1 MVISSA
7 PMAAARIAPGEQFA
21 FNAGRLCLDFVNTV
35 RFRPSSD
42 RHDLIDTYDDLL
54 AWARQATILT
64 PEESAALGATARQGP
79 RTAADALAQARALRE
94 SMYAVFSARAAG
106 LPAPAVDLQTLNRSI
121 GRAMAHGGLTASDP
135 RFEWGWPET
144 APGLDRVAWW
154 VARSA
159 AELLT
164 SLDLT
169 FVHECASYDCGWLFM
184 DATKNRSRRWCDMRT
199 CGNRAKS
206 RRHYERRRAAGGQP
220 AAP

>member
-1 MVISSA
+1 
-7 PMAAARIAPGEQFA
+7 MAEDRIAPGEQFA
-21 FNAGRLCLDFVNTV
+21 FSAGRLCLDFVNTV
-35 RFRPSSD
+35 RSRPSSD
-42 RHDLIDTYDDLL
+42 RRDLIDTYEDLL

-64 PEESAALGATARQGP
+64 PGEAAALGATARQGT
-79 RTAADALAQARALRE
+79 RAAADTLAQTHALRE

-106 LPAPAVDLQTLNRSI
+106 LPAPAADLQTLNRSI
-121 GRAMAHGGLTASDP
+121 GRAMTHGGLTPSGS
-135 RFEWGWPET
+135 RFEWGWPGA

-154 VARSA
+154 AARSA

-164 SLDLT
+164 SPDLT
-169 FVHECASYDCGWLFM
+169 FVRECASYDCGWLFM

-206 RRHYERRRAAGGQP
+206 RRHYERRRAAGGRA

>member
-1 MVISSA
+1 MIEPRVL
-7 PMAAARIAPGEQFA
+7 PAREQFN

-35 RFRPSSD
+35 RFRPVSD
-42 RHDLIDTYDDLL
+42 RLELVNTYEDLM

-64 PEESAALGATARQGP
+64 PGEAAALAAAARKHG
-79 RTAADALAQARALRE
+79 RAAVDALREARALRE
-94 SMYAVFSARAAG
+94 SIYAVVSSRAAG
-106 LPAPAVDLQTLNRSI
+106 LPAPQAALRTLNRAV
-121 GRAMAHGGLTASDP
+121 GHAMAHAGLVPAGP
-135 RFEWGWPET
+135 RFEWAWPDR
-144 APGLDRVAWW
+144 APGLDRVSWW

-169 FVHECASYDCGWLFM
+169 FVRECAGYDCGRLFM

-206 RRHYERRRAAGGQP
+206 RRHHERHRAAAG
-220 AAP
+220 